1 MNTQAGLTLLE
12 IAVVLVIIGLLLGG
26 VLKGQEI
33 IINAKIKNLEN
44 NYKGIS
50 IAIYSYQDRYRALPG
65 DDKDA
70 TKQFKV
76 NSPTIPIIDGDNNG
90 KISGEFDDTSET
102 PDNTKESR
110 HLWAHLRLA
119 HLIKGVPG
127 TTALPL
133 HPFNGVMGVA
143 SPTQFLR
150 GRMPITLTRTFIGFT
165 NIPNKIA
172 LILESRHDDLN
183 PHIGQIQTQEMSYT
197 NPQIQHKIYFAL

>member
-1 MNTQAGLTLLE
+1 MNRQAGLTLLE
-12 IAVVLVIIGLLLGG
+12 MAVVLVIIGLVLGG
-26 VLKGQEI
+26 ILKGQEI
-33 IINAKIKNLEN
+33 IVNAKIKNLEN

-65 DDKDA
+65 DDKEA
-70 TKQFKV
+70 TKRFP
-76 NSPTIPIIDGDNNG
+76 PTIPIINGDNNG

-119 HLIKGVPG
+119 NLIKGVAG
-127 TTALPL
+127 TTVLPL
-133 HPFNGVMGVA
+133 HPFNGVTGVA
-143 SPTQFLR
+143 SPSRFTR
-150 GRMPITLTRTFIGFT
+150 GRMPMTLTRMFIGFT

-183 PHIGQIQTQEMSYT
+183 PHFGQIQTQEMSYA